1 MNPIE
6 RAATRLSYGLAQGAR
21 VAWYTS
27 QGIAMRR
34 MVGRMEKNL
43 PPPKRQFT
51 PPKTPTP
58 SLQTLLAGVAKLM
71 AKDMAHVEAGL
82 YPMPEDE
89 EGHLPDILARARRFF
104 ADAPKVQMRRRENRH
119 QEVYEN
125 HRDESDLPRY
135 FLQNF
140 HFQTD
145 GWMSRESAELYD
157 TQVDVLFHGATG
169 AMRRMG
175 LAEVVRAS
183 LGKDQR
189 ALTMVDI
196 ATGTGAF
203 LRDLTRAL
211 PRLPITGIDLS
222 KDYLGEAEARYG
234 HRSRVSFKQ
243 ANAEEMPFQS
253 DSIDI
258 ASCIYLFHELPPKV
272 RRIVAKE
279 IARVLKPGGTFVFV
293 DSLQTDDT
301 PAYNGLLESFPELF
315 HEPYF
320 QGYLEEDLASIFEEA
335 GLTCEKSAP
344 HFFSKVM
351 VFRKPA
357 KVKVRDG

>member
-6 RAATRLSYGLAQGAR
+6 RATTRLAYGLTQGSR

-34 MVGRMEKNL
+34 MVTRMEKSL
-43 PPPKRQFT
+43 PPPKRKFI
-51 PPKTPTP
+51 PPTTPTP
-58 SLQTLLAGVAKLM
+58 SLKELLAGVAKLM
-71 AKDMAHVEAGL
+71 ATDMAHVEAGL
-82 YPMPEDE
+82 YPMPKDE

-119 QEVYEN
+119 QEVYEHHHGN
-125 HRDESDLPRY
+125 NDLPRY
-135 FLQNF
+135 YLQNF

-175 LAEVVRAS
+175 LAEVVRATF
-183 LGKDQR
+183 GKDQR
-189 ALTMVDI
+189 RLKMVDI

-222 KDYLGEAEARYG
+222 QQYLEEAQARYG
-234 HRSRVSFKQ
+234 TRPRVSFKQ
-243 ANAEEMPFQS
+243 ANAEDLPFKNG
-253 DSIDI
+253 SIDI

-293 DSLQTDDT
+293 DSLQTNDT
-301 PAYNGLLESFPELF
+301 PAYNGLLESFPKLF

-320 QGYLEEDLASIFEEA
+320 QGYLEEDLASIFIEA
-335 GLTCEKSAP
+335 GLTYEKSTRY
-344 HFFSKVM
+344 FFSKVM
-351 VFRKPA
+351 VFKKPA
-357 KVKVRDG
+357 SS